1 MRPNTAPYVSI
12 PCTYVYVRP
21 DQSLGGKMV
30 LITLPSRRWEGPLG
44 APHHPPPLFAATT
57 WVMPQPPASPMFPG
71 VSILLRVR
79 DGLEEEPLYYKY
91 NITAA

>member
-1 MRPNTAPYVSI
+1 
-12 PCTYVYVRP
+12 
-21 DQSLGGKMV
+21 
-30 LITLPSRRWEGPLG
+30 
-44 APHHPPPLFAATT
+44 
-57 WVMPQPPASPMFPG
+57 MFPG